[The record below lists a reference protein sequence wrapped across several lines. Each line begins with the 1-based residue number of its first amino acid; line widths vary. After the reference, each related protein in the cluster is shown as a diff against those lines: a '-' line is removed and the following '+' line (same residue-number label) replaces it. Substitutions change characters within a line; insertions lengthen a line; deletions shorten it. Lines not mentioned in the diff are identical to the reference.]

1 MQTVLFCPAKQ
12 FSENWPKSVFE
23 IVVRVERKKIPA
35 ANVPNGVIIIN
46 SLHIE
51 EVTLPPYM
59 DRPADTR
66 AGCKHRCTDAAMEH
80 FRAEVME
87 LCHRENLYQI
97 DLLHGSASR
106 VTEREYWEKKKGQ
119 AKLDEKADAL
129 AAEGLPAK
137 PTKFETDKEKLRKII
152 RKALDKAG
160 SFDEFLPCCC
170 NRA

>member
-1 MQTVLFCPAKQ
+1 MNGLQCRPFFFCPAKQ

-51 EVTLPPYM
+51 EVPLPPYM

-97 DLLHGSASR
+97 DLLHGSASIGR
-106 VTEREYWEKKKGQ
+106 RKRGKPSWTRKPMPLPPRDYLPSLLSLKPARRSCARPSEKSLTRQ
-119 AKLDEKADAL
+119 AAL
-129 AAEGLPAK
+129 
-137 PTKFETDKEKLRKII
+137 TN
-152 RKALDKAG
+152 
-160 SFDEFLPCCC
+160 FLPCCC